1 MLKKEVK
8 SWVGSPDLMI
18 SPYKISP
25 YFLNVFTVGRRAGYV
40 LECIRTR
47 FLRTHRTQN
56 TEYRIQNTEH
66 RTQNTEHRTQN
77 TQTTHHTPHVISSA
91 VTQLLFRPPST
102 YSVQHPRKK
111 FLCRQ
116 VVVTPLHTPHT
127 THPIII
133 IRYTWK
139 RARKSFYPLTRWE
152 TKSCSK
158 EN

>member
-77 TQTTHHTPHVISSA
+77 TEHRTQNTEHTN
-91 VTQLLFRPPST
+91 
-102 YSVQHPRKK
+102 
-111 FLCRQ
+111 
-116 VVVTPLHTPHT
+116 HTPHT
-127 THPIII
+127 P
-133 IRYTWK
+133 RYIFG
-139 RARKSFYPLTRWE
+139 RYAASF
-152 TKSCSK
+152 
-158 EN
+158 